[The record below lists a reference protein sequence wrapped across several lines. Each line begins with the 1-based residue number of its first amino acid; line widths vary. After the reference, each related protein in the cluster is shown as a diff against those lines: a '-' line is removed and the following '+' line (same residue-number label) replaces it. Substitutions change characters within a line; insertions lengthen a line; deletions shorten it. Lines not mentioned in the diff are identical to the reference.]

1 MFLEL
6 IIWKNIVSYIKNG
19 IEFPLPDDIDVAM
32 FLNKRKPYASW
43 RVDYII
49 EDIGHLKNVKVMLI
63 NYTHFSIKFDTAQA
77 TCIIDVHSD

>member
-1 MFLEL
+1 M
-6 IIWKNIVSYIKNG
+6 KKYIVSYIKNE

-49 EDIGHLKNVKVMLI
+49 EDVGHLKNVKVMLI
-63 NYTHFSIKFDTAQA
+63 HYAHTSIKFDTAQA
-77 TCIIDVHSD
+77 TCIIDVHSY